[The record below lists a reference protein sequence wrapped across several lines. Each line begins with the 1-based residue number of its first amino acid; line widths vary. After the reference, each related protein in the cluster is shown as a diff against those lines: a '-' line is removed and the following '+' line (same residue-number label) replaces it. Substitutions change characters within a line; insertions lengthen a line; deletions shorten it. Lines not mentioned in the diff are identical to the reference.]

1 MTAVPGASARDD
13 KQCEDRRPFN
23 RYVRPIM
30 RRILVEIPDDQLDA
44 LAAIAA
50 DEQRSQEAILRD
62 AIAAYLARHMP
73 ARAAF
78 GLWQGRGIEGWIDS
92 NSCGEVASRR
102 FDTIGLIR
110 RQASMPR
117 GEPCATT
124 GRHAQP
130 SAHASERHPIKVAP
144 ERPVLLRF

>member
-1 MTAVPGASARDD
+1 
-13 KQCEDRRPFN
+13 
-23 RYVRPIM
+23 M

-78 GLWQGRGIEGWIDS
+78 GLWQGRGIEGLD
-92 NSCGEVASRR
+92 
-102 FDTIGLIR
+102 
-110 RQASMPR
+110 RQQQLR
-117 GEPCATT
+117 GEWLPGAST
-124 GRHAQP
+124 P
-130 SAHASERHPIKVAP
+130 SA
-144 ERPVLLRF
+144 